1 MSSPFWAL
9 ALCAIYNPIAEI
21 VIDMIPMGIA
31 KIPTQGMNA
40 IPRLIMANTK
50 DKTSKTITV

>member
-1 MSSPFWAL
+1 
-9 ALCAIYNPIAEI
+9 
-21 VIDMIPMGIA
+21 MIPIGIA